1 MVRCRG
7 GSKKYRGLRL
17 DSGNF
22 SWGSMGKKS
31 RRINNLVFAQCE
43 YLSGFATCSSARW
56 LGAEDILYVIL

>member
-22 SWGSMGKKS
+22 SWGSLGK
-31 RRINNLVFAQCE
+31 E
-43 YLSGFATCSSARW
+43 
-56 LGAEDILYVIL
+56 VIEVVE